1 MASNNGLNMGRR
13 NIGALVDNSPKNKDD
28 MEFAKIVN
36 TINLKLWDLSLNGKP
51 KSVEELQDRI
61 KAFFDIYATYG
72 INPTVEGL
80 AIALDYDR
88 KSLFDIAER
97 ERFKPEFA
105 DIIKKTKNM
114 IANYDATLA
123 QNGRQNSAVYI
134 FRSKNFYGMKDVQQV
149 EVAPTSESDK
159 PNDSN
164 DLLNTLPE
172 APDKGTVNVDSKET
186 ASSEEE

>member
-1 MASNNGLNMGRR
+1 MSEEKLKMGRR

-51 KSVEELQDRI
+51 KSVEELQERI

-80 AIALDYDR
+80 GIAIDYPR
-88 KSLFDIAER
+88 SSLFDIENG
-97 ERFKPEFA
+97 RFKPEFA
-105 DIIKKTKNM
+105 DIIKRTKEM

>member
-1 MASNNGLNMGRR
+1 MGSNNGLNMGRR

-51 KSVEELQDRI
+51 KSVEELQERI

-80 AIALDYDR
+80 GIAIDYPR
-88 KSLFDIAER
+88 SSLFDIENG
-97 ERFKPEFA
+97 RFKPEFA
-105 DIIKKTKNM
+105 DIIKRTKEM

-186 ASSEEE
+186 ASSEEK